1 MRQLQEGVHGKENR
15 LTVTRQD
22 LIPWRPLALPEDM
35 LTPLTDT
42 DPTRERGPR
51 ETNRTRGVPLSRAV
65 TLECPAETALGLDT
79 IKGLLVETNRGL
91 DTTKGLLVETYHV
104 TITTKGLLVETR
116 HELGTGHPL
125 VTETEDPH
133 TDHSLVHHTDQ
144 NHRDIHP
151 ETDGV
156 GHPTS
161 QTIRAETALDP
172 LEVPI
177 T

>member
-1 MRQLQEGVHGKENR
+1 MRQLQEGVHGKESR

-22 LIPWRPLALPEDM
+22 LTPWRHLALLEDM

-51 ETNRTRGVPLSRAV
+51 ETNRTRGVPPSRDV
-65 TLECPAETALGLDT
+65 TLECPAEIALGPDITKGLLVETNHVPDITKGLLVETNHVLHT
-79 IKGLLVETNRGL
+79 IKGLLVETNHAL
-91 DTTKGLLVETYHV
+91 A
-104 TITTKGLLVETR
+104 I
-116 HELGTGHPL
+116 GHHL
-125 VTETEDPH
+125 VTETEDPL
-133 TDHSLVHHTDQ
+133 TDHSLVHLTDPS
-144 NHRDIHP
+144 HRDIHP
-151 ETDGV
+151 ETDKV

-172 LEVPI
+172 RGVPI